1 MQRVRAR
8 EVMRDPE
15 LVLAPELRIG
25 AAMRELV
32 DAGESAAPVLDEH
45 GQPLGTLR
53 VRDLLARLVGYAPA
67 ASGLEALDAPGEPV
81 SWVEGRD
88 VAELMA
94 APAPTCAPDTP
105 LDEVFRAMDR
115 SGQDRVLV
123 LDGPRVCG
131 VVDSESLRRSFLA
144 SVRA

>member
-1 MQRVRAR
+1 MRQVGAR

-15 LVLAPELRIG
+15 LVLAHGLRVG
-25 AAMRELV
+25 VAMRELV
-32 DAGESAAPVLDEH
+32 DAGESAAPVLDEQ

-53 VRDLLARLVGYAPA
+53 VRDLLAQLVGCAPV

-88 VAELMA
+88 VADLMA
-94 APAPTCAPDTP
+94 ALAPTCAPDTP
-105 LDEVFRAMDR
+105 LDEVFHAMDR

-131 VVDSESLRRSFLA
+131 IVDSESLRRSFLA